1 MRAILLA
8 GRAANRQGTTRRS
21 VSTPLMPIHDK
32 PMIYYPLSTLMLAGI
47 REVLVVTA
55 PEDAAA
61 FQRLL
66 GDGSALGMSLRYA
79 IQKRPDG
86 AGHAITIGADFA
98 AGHPVALALADNV
111 FHGLGLG
118 ASLAVHARPTGAHV
132 FAYRVM
138 DPGAYGV
145 VEFDAA
151 GRVISIEE
159 KPARPRSDF
168 AVPGLYFYDADV
180 VEVAAGLAR
189 ATRGR
194 LEITAVNAEY
204 LRLGRLTA
212 HVLGRGISW
221 LDTGTVDALGAAAEF
236 VRMVE
241 AREGSK
247 IGCIEEVAWRQGW
260 IRDDDLLAVAASH
273 RANGYGG
280 YLARLVSHRRADAL
294 VSHRRAD
301 ASAVISLPDQG
312 RRAPSPSRT
321 GR

>member
-1 MRAILLA
+1 
-8 GRAANRQGTTRRS
+8 
-21 VSTPLMPIHDK
+21 MPIHDK
-32 PMIYYPLSTLMLAGI
+32 PMIYYPLSTLMLAGV

-55 PEDAAA
+55 PEDGAA
-61 FQRLL
+61 FQRVL
-66 GDGSALGMSLRYA
+66 GDGSGLGMSLRYA
-79 IQKRPDG
+79 VQKRPDG
-86 AGHAITIGADFA
+86 PGHAITIGSDFA
-98 AGHPVALALADNV
+98 AGHPVALVLADNV
-111 FHGLGLG
+111 FHGPGLG
-118 ASLAVHARPTGAHV
+118 PSLAVHARPTGAHV

-138 DPGAYGV
+138 NPGAYGV

-159 KPARPRSDF
+159 KPALPRSDF

-180 VEVAAGLAR
+180 VDIAAGLAPGP
-189 ATRGR
+189 RGR

-241 AREGSK
+241 AREGRK
-247 IGCIEEVAWRQGW
+247 LGCIEEIAWRNGW
-260 IRDDDLLAVAASH
+260 IQDDDLLAVAAS
-273 RANGYGG
+273 RPSAYRG
-280 YLARLVSHRRADAL
+280 YLARL

-312 RRAPSPSRT
+312 RRAASSSRP